1 MERHQTPTHP
11 FEVWCDSCRT
21 SFAVGTKRCIHCGG
35 RLSKRGGRRALR
47 VMRMDQQVELPEE
60 IDDVL
65 IEEGPAPGRKSFS
78 PLTLV
83 WVAVLLG
90 GYLFQLCSQR

>member
-1 MERHQTPTHP
+1 MRQHQTPTAS
-11 FEVWCDSCRT
+11 FQVWCNECHT
-21 SFAVGTKRCIHCGG
+21 SFATGTKRCIHCGG
-35 RLSKRGGRRALR
+35 RLAKQSRRRSLR
-47 VMRMDQQVELPEE
+47 APQLDPQIGFPEE
-60 IDDVL
+60 VEDVM
-65 IEEGPAPGRKSFS
+65 IEDTPAPGRKGFS